1 MKNQSLISKKIRK
14 ELKKTGLIQEGLK
27 WVECD
32 RLHIHYY
39 ESYKFEKSVIDILS
53 KFETNDGGQIT
64 GKITIAI
71 CDMFMIWLC
80 LHGNDYL
87 KKVDS
92 KLKIITREKINNVKK
107 SSEFDVCFEL
117 DGDECLYEIKFSQNN
132 NSTQGATHGN
142 NKVSDF
148 IIIEFKFDI
157 SRVITKSN
165 KGILGNIWIGTTKE
179 KPSFIGEAT
188 AKSSRTKFEYTYN
201 EYSDEEMKDCT
212 IFGNFSKKRKGSKKY
227 NLIGNSIY

>member
-1 MKNQSLISKKIRK
+1 MINKLSISQKIKK

-27 WVECD
+27 WVECE
-32 RLHIHYY
+32 RLHIYY
-39 ESYKFEKSVIDILS
+39 HESYIFEKSVMDILS

-80 LHGNDYL
+80 IHGNEYL
-87 KKVDS
+87 KKSGS
-92 KLKIITREKINNVKK
+92 KLKIISREKIKKK
-107 SSEFDVCFEL
+107 SSEFDICFEL
-117 DGDECLYEIKFSQNN
+117 DGEECLYEIKFSQNN

-142 NKVSDF
+142 NKVNDF

-157 SRVITKSN
+157 NRIITKSN
-165 KGILGNIWIGTTKE
+165 KGILGNIWIGITKE

-188 AKSSRTKFEYTYN
+188 TKSSRTKFEYTYI
-201 EYSDEEMKDCT
+201 EYSIDEMKDCI
-212 IFGNFSKKRKGSKKY
+212 IFGDFSKKRKGSKKY
-227 NLIGNSIY
+227 NLIGNNIY